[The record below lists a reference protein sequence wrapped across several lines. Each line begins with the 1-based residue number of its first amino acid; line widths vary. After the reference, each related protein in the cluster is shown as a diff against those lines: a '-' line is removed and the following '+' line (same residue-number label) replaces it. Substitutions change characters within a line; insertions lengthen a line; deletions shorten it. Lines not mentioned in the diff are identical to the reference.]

1 MMRHDLC
8 TNIDMPLVHR
18 VDQLSFVVS
27 CKEKKKKIEI
37 TAISEIKHGLP
48 NLKSIPPYFK
58 DSLSMST

>member
-27 CKEKKKKIEI
+27 CKEKKKR
-37 TAISEIKHGLP
+37 
-48 NLKSIPPYFK
+48 LKLLQLVK
-58 DSLSMST
+58 LSMAYPI